1 MAADVV
7 VVAAPAPA
15 PAPAPVAP
23 AAVREVPGREEGEEE
38 RLLNKTTEKTL
49 CLVRLV
55 SPEQYHISLCKFR
68 RRKMLLQIAASEKT
82 M

>member
-7 VVAAPAPA
+7 VVAAPA

-38 RLLNKTTEKTL
+38 RLLNKK
-49 CLVRLV
+49 
-55 SPEQYHISLCKFR
+55 PQ
-68 RRKMLLQIAASEKT
+68 RKLFV
-82 M
+82 